1 MMRSGSSSRFEGVFK
16 ILRLNN
22 RFYAG
27 SALGLVAVLLL
38 LSSHLLSG
46 WLGTVAVCGA
56 LVIAFWTLSSVAV
69 SWYVYDYVG
78 VTRWAWMGARVWPV
92 PQRWANIHAGLDES
106 TTSLRHLFPGTD
118 GATVD
123 IYDPVGMTEPS
134 IALARRLYPATER
147 AEAGRADALPMPD
160 ADRDAIFLL
169 FAAHEVRAPEGRTQL
184 LRETCRVL
192 KESGQVVLVEHLRD
206 LPNFLAF
213 GPGFLHF
220 HSGRSWLR
228 SIRDA
233 GFQVEH
239 ESRVTPFVHC
249 FVLRKAHA

>member
-1 MMRSGSSSRFEGVFK
+1 MMRSVTCSRFEGVFK
-16 ILRLNN
+16 IVRFNT

-38 LSSHLLSG
+38 LSSPLLSG
-46 WLGTVAVCGA
+46 WLRTVALCGA
-56 LVIAFWTLSSVAV
+56 LLIAFWTLSSVAV

-78 VTRWAWMGARVWPV
+78 VTRWEWMPARVRLV

-106 TTSLRHLFPGTD
+106 TTSLRHLFPGTE

-123 IYDPVGMTEPS
+123 IYDPVKMTEPS
-134 IALARRLYPATER
+134 IARARRLYPATEPSQ
-147 AEAGRADALPMPD
+147 AGRAEALPMPD

-184 LRETCRVL
+184 FRETCRVL
-192 KESGQVVLVEHLRD
+192 KDSGQVVLVEHLRD

-220 HSGRSWLR
+220 HSGRSWR
-228 SIRDA
+228 SSIRDA